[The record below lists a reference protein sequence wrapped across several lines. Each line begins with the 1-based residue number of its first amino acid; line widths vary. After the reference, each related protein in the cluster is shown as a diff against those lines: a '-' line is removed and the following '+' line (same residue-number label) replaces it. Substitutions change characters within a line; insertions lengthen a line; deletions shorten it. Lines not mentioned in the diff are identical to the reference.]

1 MSLSSKAILGVSVLA
16 TMTLGGCAWMP
27 NTGPTASQITGV
39 HRNIQVK
46 PVSLPIASSLWHT
59 EKIAEQEKLQQS
71 FDILRKNSSA
81 AMVSPVLLPGDK
93 VRVKLWSLRMFS
105 SSSTGGNGGSSLRET
120 KFGTY
125 SVTNKGEISL
135 PFLGA
140 IRVEGDSLTLC
151 AKKIAHAYA
160 QRGIFASPQ
169 VHLQWIKNVRQEIL
183 VTGFAR
189 KPIAI
194 PWRNGGITLAQALTD
209 AQGAL
214 SGVSGATGGITEGR
228 SVIVREQNLPQ
239 VRLSLMTAQLSN
251 VHLIPGTRI
260 FLAQHAPVKIYV
272 LGGGWKSARQESF
285 GTVPTLTRVLAQAP
299 LNSYRANAREI
310 FILSPNHQT
319 IYTIPYGTLDG
330 LEIAGRMPVINNS
343 VVYVSTSESFR
354 LQQIVSLLF
363 TPFYPAAV
371 AKGGF

>member
-1 MSLSSKAILGVSVLA
+1 
-16 TMTLGGCAWMP
+16 
-27 NTGPTASQITGV
+27 
-39 HRNIQVK
+39 
-46 PVSLPIASSLWHT
+46 
-59 EKIAEQEKLQQS
+59 
-71 FDILRKNSSA
+71 
-81 AMVSPVLLPGDK
+81 
-93 VRVKLWSLRMFS
+93 MFS
-105 SSSTGGNGGSSLRET
+105 SSSTGGNGSSSLRET

-140 IRVEGDSLTLC
+140 ISVVGDSLTLG

-189 KPIAI
+189 KPMAI
-194 PWRNGGITLAQALTD
+194 PWRNGRITLAQALTD

-214 SGVSGATGGITEGR
+214 FSGVSGATGGITEGR
-228 SVIVREQNLPQ
+228 SVIVQEKNLPR
-239 VRLSLMTAQLSN
+239 VRLSLVEAQLSN

-260 FLAQHAPVKIYV
+260 FLAQHAPVEIYV
-272 LGGGWKSARQESF
+272 LGGGWTSARQESF
-285 GTVPTLTRVLAQAP
+285 GMVPTLTRVLAQAP

-319 IYTIPYGTLDG
+319 IYTIPYGTLNG
-330 LEIAGRMPVINNS
+330 LEIAGRMPVLNHS
-343 VVYVSTSESFR
+343 VVYVSTSKSFR
-354 LQQIVSLLF
+354 LQQLVSLLF

-371 AKGGF
+371 AKGAF